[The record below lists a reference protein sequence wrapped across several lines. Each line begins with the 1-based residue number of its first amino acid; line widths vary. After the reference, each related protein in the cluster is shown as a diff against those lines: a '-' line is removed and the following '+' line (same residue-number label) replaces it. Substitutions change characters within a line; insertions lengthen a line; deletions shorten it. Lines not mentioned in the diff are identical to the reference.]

1 MMNRATAIS
10 VLFLVILSAL
20 AKDANGQALDVNV
33 GRELKGKSS
42 KSRRNLDV
50 NGAHVFD
57 GDRELKGKSSK
68 GSKSRRALDLDGE
81 SELEFDEVELDEL
94 NVNGV
99 EIVVFEGDRVLKG
112 KSGGSKSGGSKS
124 GKSRRNLDVDGAHVL
139 DGNRELKGKSSK
151 GSKSRRALNLDG
163 ESDLEF
169 EDVELEDLEF
179 EGFALKTKSPLGLST
194 REESS
199 ELK

>member
-20 AKDANGQALDVNV
+20 TKDATGQALDVDG

-42 KSRRNLDV
+42 GSKSGKSRRNLNV

-68 GSKSRRALDLDGE
+68 GSKGSKSRRALELHE

-94 NVNGV
+94 
-99 EIVVFEGDRVLKG
+99 
-112 KSGGSKSGGSKS
+112 
-124 GKSRRNLDVDGAHVL
+124 
-139 DGNRELKGKSSK
+139 
-151 GSKSRRALNLDG
+151 
-163 ESDLEF
+163 
-169 EDVELEDLEF
+169 EF
-179 EGFALKTKSPLGLST
+179 EGLFH
-194 REESS
+194 
-199 ELK
+199 

>member
-20 AKDANGQALDVNV
+20 TKDATGQALDGDG

-42 KSRRNLDV
+42 GSKSGKSRRNLDV

-68 GSKSRRALDLDGE
+68 GSKSRRALELHE

-94 NVNGV
+94 
-99 EIVVFEGDRVLKG
+99 
-112 KSGGSKSGGSKS
+112 
-124 GKSRRNLDVDGAHVL
+124 
-139 DGNRELKGKSSK
+139 
-151 GSKSRRALNLDG
+151 
-163 ESDLEF
+163 
-169 EDVELEDLEF
+169 EF
-179 EGFALKTKSPLGLST
+179 EGLFH
-194 REESS
+194 
-199 ELK
+199 